1 MTRKGLVFDIKR
13 YAIHDGPG
21 IRTTV
26 FLKGCP
32 LSCLWCDNPESQRYT
47 REFIF
52 WPERCLHCDSCV
64 HVCREKAIIK
74 NEGYKEVEETKCNY
88 CGDCIQQ
95 CYSDALQIIGREM
108 NVDELVKEVEK
119 DVDFYRESGGGVT
132 FAGGEPF
139 SQPDFLIDV
148 LVACKERNLDT
159 AIETCGFAPW
169 DLLERASPSLS
180 LLLYDIKLIDEG
192 KHRAFTGVSNR
203 LILSNLERIAALNQ
217 VIVRMPLIPGVN
229 DDEENIK
236 ATGTFLSRLRKI
248 EEVHLLPYH
257 RLGVSK
263 YEKLKKEYKLHK
275 IVPPVQDGIEAVRRA
290 LEQFG
295 LRVNVGG

>member
-1 MTRKGLVFDIKR
+1 MRKGLVFDIKR

-26 FLKGCP
+26 FFKGCP
-32 LSCLWCDNPESQRYT
+32 LSCLWCDNPESQRFT
-47 REFIF
+47 KEFIF
-52 WPERCLHCDSCV
+52 WPERCLHCDACV
-64 HVCREKAIIK
+64 VVCKEKAIIK
-74 NEGYKEVEETKCNY
+74 NEAHRGVEETKCNY
-88 CGDCIQQ
+88 CGDCIQE
-95 CYSDALQIIGREM
+95 CYSEALQIIGREM
-108 NVDELVKEVEK
+108 SVEELVTEVEK
-119 DVDFYRESGGGVT
+119 DVDFFRESEGGVT

-148 LVACKERNLDT
+148 LKGCKGRHLHT
-159 AIETCGFAPW
+159 AMETCGFVSW
-169 DLLERASPSLS
+169 DILERVSPYVDLF
-180 LLLYDIKLIDEG
+180 LYDIKHMNED
-192 KHRAFTGVSNR
+192 KHKALTGVSNR
-203 LILSNLERIAALNQ
+203 LILSNLERIAAMNQ
-217 VIVRMPLIPGVN
+217 VIVRMPLIPDIN

-236 ATGTFLSRLRKI
+236 AVATFLSRLGKI

-263 YEKLKKEYKLHK
+263 YEKLKKEYKLDK
-275 IVPPVQDGIEAVRRA
+275 IAPPLQGGIETVQRV

>member
-1 MTRKGLVFDIKR
+1 MRKGLVFDIKR

-26 FLKGCP
+26 FFKGCP
-32 LSCLWCDNPESQRYT
+32 LSCLWCDNPESQRFT
-47 REFIF
+47 KEFIF
-52 WPERCLHCDSCV
+52 WPERCLHCDACV
-64 HVCREKAIIK
+64 VVCKEKAIIK
-74 NEGYKEVEETKCNY
+74 NEGHRGVEETKCNY
-88 CGDCIQQ
+88 CGDCIQE
-95 CYSDALQIIGREM
+95 CYSEALQIIGREM
-108 NVDELVKEVEK
+108 SVEELVTEVEK
-119 DVDFYRESGGGVT
+119 DVDFFRESGGGVT

-148 LVACKERNLDT
+148 LKGCKGRNLHT
-159 AIETCGFAPW
+159 AMETCGSVSW
-169 DLLERASPSLS
+169 DILERVSPYVDLF
-180 LLLYDIKLIDEG
+180 LYDIKHMNED
-192 KHRAFTGVSNR
+192 KHKALTGVSNR
-203 LILSNLERIAALNQ
+203 LILSNLERIAAMNQ
-217 VIVRMPLIPGVN
+217 VIVRMPLIPDIN

-236 ATGTFLSRLRKI
+236 AVATFLSRLGKI

-263 YEKLKKEYKLHK
+263 YEKLKKEYKLDK
-275 IVPPVQDGIEAVRRA
+275 IAPPVQGGIEAVQRV

>member
-1 MTRKGLVFDIKR
+1 MRKGLVFDIKR

-26 FLKGCP
+26 FFKGCP
-32 LSCLWCDNPESQRYT
+32 LSCLWCDNPESQRFT
-47 REFIF
+47 KEFIF
-52 WPERCLHCDSCV
+52 WPERCLNCDACV
-64 HVCREKAIIK
+64 QVCKEKAIIK
-74 NEGYKEVEETKCNY
+74 NEAGREVEETKCNY

-95 CYSDALQIIGREM
+95 CYSEALQVIGREM
-108 NVDELVKEVEK
+108 SVEELVTEVEK
-119 DVDFYRESGGGVT
+119 DVDFFRESGGGVT

-148 LVACKERNLDT
+148 LKGCKGRNLHT
-159 AIETCGFAPW
+159 AMETCGLVSW
-169 DLLERASPSLS
+169 GILERVSPYVDLF
-180 LLLYDIKLIDEG
+180 LFDIKHMNED
-192 KHRAFTGVSNR
+192 KHKALTGVSNR
-203 LILSNLERIAALNQ
+203 LILSNLERIAAMNQ
-217 VIVRMPLIPGVN
+217 VVVRMPLIPDIN

-236 ATGTFLSRLRKI
+236 AVGAFLSRLGKI

-263 YEKLKKEYKLHK
+263 YEKLKKEYKLDK
-275 IVPPVQDGIEAVRRA
+275 IAPPVQGGIEAVQRM